1 MLEHNLYLKGEA
13 QIIKNN
19 NSNRET
25 RYNTAVDTGLKKV
38 IMFDNG

>member
-1 MLEHNLYLKGEA
+1 MLEHNLYLKREA

-19 NSNRET
+19 NNRET
-25 RYNTAVDTGLKKV
+25 RYNTAVDTSLVKV